1 MWHNHQEG
9 FSPLDIEVVQQK
21 LKTLFIRVL
30 VVPIDWLSCEGYID
44 RIASGYKISAITDWG
59 GGGGLSPC
67 GTAVYLHCGLF
78 CLRRYQLQVTAWS
91 KVTDGIDGPSY
102 IR

>member
-30 VVPIDWLSCEGYID
+30 VVPIDWLSCEVYID
-44 RIASGYKISAITDWG
+44 RIASGYKIIAITDWG
-59 GGGGLSPC
+59 GEGLSPLWYSSLP
-67 GTAVYLHCGLF
+67 TLWAFL
-78 CLRRYQLQVTAWS
+78 S
-91 KVTDGIDGPSY
+91 
-102 IR
+102 